1 MNFATK
7 FRQIR
12 KSKDLS
18 TIEIAARVNM
28 HKSTVSKAESGV
40 RLPKTSTM
48 RLICLKGLGLT
59 ERDPEFEELQA
70 LWVSERS
77 GTMFEP
83 AYLAKKLS
91 RTALPNNK
99 EAERF
104 FTDVASLS
112 TEDFNALAKA
122 VRRPAVMA
130 VLRAT
135 VALAESK

>member
-1 MNFATK
+1 MNFATRY
-7 FRQIR
+7 RQIR
-12 KSKDLS
+12 ESKELSIRDVAKRTKLHNS
-18 TIEIAARVNM
+18 TIFKTEKEVW
-28 HKSTVSKAESGV
+28 
-40 RLPKTSTM
+40 LPKTATM
-48 RLICLKGLGLT
+48 RLLCLKGLGLT
-59 ERDPEFEELQA
+59 ERDPEFLELQA
-70 LWVSERS
+70 LWMSERS
-77 GTMFEP
+77 GTEFLP
-83 AYLAKKLS
+83 AELAKKLS

-122 VRRPAVMA
+122 VRSPEVLA